1 MYDESERPNPD
12 ELLRQIGPEEKK
24 DRAGKLKIFFG
35 YSAGVGK
42 TYAMLREAH
51 DCLSHGTDVV
61 VGYIEPHTRAETMK
75 LVEGLPVLHTRKV
88 AYKNIVLS
96 EFDLD
101 GALERRPRL
110 ILVDELAHTNAVGV
124 RNKKRYQD
132 VEELLNAGID
142 VYTTVNVQHLESLND
157 IIKDITHI
165 EVRETI
171 PDYIFD
177 KADSVELVDIE
188 PEELLQRFA
197 DGKIYKPDRV
207 VTAMNNFFTR
217 QNLSTLREISMR
229 RTADRIYGRD
239 GKAEVK
245 SVSAKVLVL
254 LSPSPSSAKNLRV
267 GARMAEAYHAAWEA
281 LYVETRVKLTPGQG
295 KLLRDNMNLAEQLG
309 ADVVTMY
316 GEDLAEVAAGY
327 ANLTGATN
335 IIIGKTRNKR
345 RLRDF
350 FREDFEDRLIALLK
364 HAEIHII
371 PDSDHS
377 GEFRKHGKQKKRKD
391 FGLLEQRTQILYEIS
406 KKLLATRGLVNI
418 ISAINEYI
426 SKILERSVIFYL
438 QDMEKPGMM
447 WQAEYDEDASF
458 LLGDDEKAVAKWVL
472 LNKKRAGAG
481 TDTLMGAGAFYMPIM
496 SQGAVLGV
504 MGVSCKKGLLSQ
516 DQRMLL
522 RMIASQVAMA
532 LERQRLSDEQ
542 LKYNLELQREKLRE
556 DWLSHEE

>member
-1 MYDESERPNPD
+1 MLEEEMRPNPD
-12 ELLRQIGPEEKK
+12 ELLRQVKNEDCGQ
-24 DRAGKLKIFFG
+24 AGRLKIFFG

-51 DCLSHGTDVV
+51 DQLENGVDVL
-61 VGYIEPHTRAETMK
+61 VGYIEPHTRAETMQ
-75 LVEGLPVLHTRKV
+75 LVEGLSVLPVKKV
-88 AYKNIVLS
+88 PYKSIELK

-101 GALERRPRL
+101 AALKRKPQL
-110 ILVDELAHTNAVGV
+110 VLVDELAHTNAVGV
-124 RNKKRYQD
+124 RNRKRYQD

-157 IIKDITHI
+157 IIRDITHI

-177 KADSVELVDIE
+177 RADRVELVDIE
-188 PEELLQRFA
+188 PEELLKRFA
-197 DGKIYKPDRV
+197 DGKIYRPERV

-239 GKAEVK
+239 GCAEEKGVN
-245 SVSAKVLVL
+245 AKVLVL
-254 LSPSPSSAKNLRV
+254 LSPSPSSARNVRV
-267 GARMAEAYHAAWEA
+267 GARMAEAYHTKWEA
-281 LYVETRVKLTPGQG
+281 LYVETRDKLTPEQG

-316 GEDLAEVAAGY
+316 GEDIVEVVAGY
-327 ANLTGATN
+327 ANLTGAAN
-335 IIIGKTRNKR
+335 IIIGKSRNKK

-350 FREDFEDRLIALLK
+350 FREDFEDRLIGLVRN
-364 HAEIHII
+364 AEIHII
-371 PDSDHS
+371 PDTDNS
-377 GEFRKHGKQKKRKD
+377 GTFRSHRKPAKRHD

-406 KKLLATRGLVNI
+406 KKLLATRGLNSVV
-418 ISAINEYI
+418 SAMNEYI
-426 SKILERSVIFYL
+426 SRILERSVIFYM
-438 QDMEKPGMM
+438 QDMDKPGMF
-447 WQAEYDEDASF
+447 WQTEYDADASF
-458 LLGDDEKAVAKWVL
+458 LLSDDEKAVAKWVL

-496 SQGAVLGV
+496 SQGNVLGV
-504 MGVSCKKGLLSQ
+504 MGISCRKGLLSQ

-522 RMIASQVAMA
+522 RMIASQIAMA

-556 DWLSHEE
+556 VWSEEEK